1 MLYKTLNNGVKM
13 PMLGFGVF
21 QVTDPEECRKAVLCA
36 LENGYRS
43 IDTAQAYGNEEA
55 VGQAIKDSGIPRD
68 ELFITTK
75 LWITDVGICGL
86 SGKARPRLPG
96 PLSDP
101 SAVSRLLRRMESH
114 GRIPEG
120 RTRSR
125 DRCF

>member
-55 VGQAIKDSGIPRD
+55 VGQAIKDSGNCSLRLSSGSQMSAMKVQRRHLRP
-68 ELFITTK
+68 LWKSSASITWTS
-75 LWITDVGICGL
+75 I
-86 SGKARPRLPG
+86 
-96 PLSDP
+96 
-101 SAVSRLLRRMESH
+101 
-114 GRIPEG
+114 
-120 RTRSR
+120 
-125 DRCF
+125 

>member
-1 MLYKTLNNGVKM
+1 MLYKTLKNGVKM

-21 QVTDPEECRKAVLCA
+21 QVTDPEGCRKAVLCA

-75 LWITDVGICGL
+75 LWITDVYYEGAK
-86 SGKARPRLPG
+86 KAFAASLEN
-96 PLSDP
+96 
-101 SAVSRLLRRMESH
+101 SALTTL
-114 GRIPEG
+114 I
-120 RTRSR
+120 
-125 DRCF
+125 FI